1 MTYDRKFGQKDGLAD
16 RLDAHAERL
25 AKDKSTP
32 WLGLG
37 LYDDL
42 RAAAAVLDGR
52 PLPAPRG
59 GGPAEKPKLEFDL

>member
-1 MTYDRKFGQKDGLAD
+1 MPYDRKFGQKDGLSA
-16 RLDAHAERL
+16 RLDEHAERL

-52 PLPAPRG
+52 PVPAQRG
-59 GGPAEKPKLEFDL
+59 GAPAEKPKLEFDL